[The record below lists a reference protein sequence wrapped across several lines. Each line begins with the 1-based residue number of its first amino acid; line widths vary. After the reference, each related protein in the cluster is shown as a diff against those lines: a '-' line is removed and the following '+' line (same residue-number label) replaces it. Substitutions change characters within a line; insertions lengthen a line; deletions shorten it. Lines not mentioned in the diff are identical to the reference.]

1 MDQMLNNILFIQE
14 GYKTLYR
21 YECMM
26 FNCNNISVKK
36 KNEKKKNYCNFSAL
50 LTPLSSKYKK
60 I

>member
-36 KNEKKKNYCNFSAL
+36 KNEKKKIIVIFQHS
-50 LTPLSSKYKK
+50 
-60 I
+60 

>member
-26 FNCNNISVKK
+26 FNWNNISVKK
-36 KNEKKKNYCNFSAL
+36 KKRKEITVIFQHS
-50 LTPLSSKYKK
+50 
-60 I
+60 